1 MKLTNREKRKHRL
14 SSANKGGKEADS
26 IHEQMNSQKTQ
37 KEIGSKRSKVHI
49 TIIAVGLLLLLIVS
63 YSVYSSVKP
72 SPYDDFAKCLTDK
85 GAVIYGALDW
95 CKYTQGQKAMFGK
108 SFKYLNY
115 HNFDELPGIKVTP
128 TWVING
134 ARYEQVQSFEKLS
147 SLTGCKL

>member
-1 MKLTNREKRKHRL
+1 MKITNREKRKLKLGRTDKDG
-14 SSANKGGKEADS
+14 NEAGLV
-26 IHEQMNSQKTQ
+26 HEQKHSQKTEN
-37 KEIGSKRSKVHI
+37 KNRAKISKVY
-49 TIIAVGLLLLLIVS
+49 TIMIAVGLVMLLIIS

-72 SPYDDFAKCLTDK
+72 SQYDDFAKCLTDK
-85 GAVIYGALDW
+85 GAIMYGALDW

-134 ARYEQVQSFEKLS
+134 VRYEQVQSFEKLS